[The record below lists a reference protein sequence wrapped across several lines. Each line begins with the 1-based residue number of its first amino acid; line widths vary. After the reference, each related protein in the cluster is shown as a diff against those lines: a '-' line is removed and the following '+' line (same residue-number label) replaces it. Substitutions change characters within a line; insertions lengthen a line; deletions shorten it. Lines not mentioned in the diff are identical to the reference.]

1 MNSALPQKVQK
12 MLDQVVQII
21 QPAAIKA
28 AGPVL
33 VDLKRTNDSNA
44 PDKRAV
50 FIQHF
55 KKGMT
60 SLFQQM
66 LEKPDP
72 KEAAQQKKRATK
84 EEMEERISKYSLMDT
99 ELLEAQLMA
108 DRLCKSLEQENQF
121 DIDCLGMR
129 LEKFCG
135 ITFDREKNPI
145 QARHLTLVFRQSCD
159 ELTPSKHSGD
169 VAIENWGKVLKQ
181 AYPQLL
187 QHLNQSLIKQHILPR
202 LDLDDID
209 QRYEKKGQEKAREMR
224 KNLIADIT
232 GKPQDA
238 NSEVSDDDLMQSIKT
253 LVTDAALQRPD
264 INKHLVS
271 GSNNGP
277 AASKDE
283 VLDTLRQI
291 SQTPVINAETG
302 YRELG
307 ADEKTL
313 AEKIQTLTNLQSKA
327 LDDQTQNSI
336 SLLSMMFD
344 RLQQEE
350 QIADPIKPLINELQ
364 LPILKMA
371 VNNQDF
377 FSNSD
382 NPAQELVNEIAKA
395 GTHWTPKQNISK
407 DPFYKKISSIVDEI
421 NVSSESGDSNDFIF
435 DEKLLSLKDFLEK
448 EERRSA
454 LLEERIIQAES
465 VKARTDSAR
474 KSAETII
481 SKRIEKHKAKPH
493 TANFLHDYWTQVLF
507 FYINRD
513 DEFNSPEQDEALKL
527 MKTLLVATPENINT
541 DIEHIFE
548 QLITHLHH
556 MRLEVSESQQTFAN
570 IRKEIEE
577 LRSQTRIEIDAAE
590 AEQAEAK
597 RAEAALAAAERAA
610 EAAEAARLQ
619 AAADQAAAEQ
629 AAAEQAAARLQ
640 AAARQAAAE
649 QAAAV
654 QAAARM
660 QEAAEK
666 AAAEQ
671 VAARL
676 KAAAEQAAAE
686 QAAAEQAAA
695 RLQAAAE
702 QAAAEQAE
710 AKQQAAARL
719 QAAAEKA
726 AAAQAAREAVQL
738 EELELVEDELLADDS
753 GETVAEDMFDQQ
765 VDKLRAE
772 SWFKLTNENFDK
784 AKIKLAAIIKHNGN
798 YIFVNREGVK
808 VITTQKSGVAELLRS
823 GQLEIVD
830 DAVFFDRALES
841 VIHSLRK

>member
-1 MNSALPQKVQK
+1 MNNALPQKVQK
-12 MLDQVVQII
+12 MLEQVTQII

-33 VDLKRTNDSNA
+33 VDLKRANDDNA
-44 PDKRAV
+44 PDKRAIFV
-50 FIQHF
+50 QHF
-55 KKGMT
+55 RNGMA

-108 DRLCKSLEQENQF
+108 DRLCKNLEQDNQF
-121 DIDCLGMR
+121 DIDSLGMR

-135 ITFDREKNPI
+135 ITFEREKNPI

-159 ELTPSKHSGD
+159 ALSPSKHSGD

-209 QRYEKKGQEKAREMR
+209 QRYQKKGQDKAREMR

-238 NSEVSDDDLMQSIKT
+238 NAEVSDDDLMQSIKA
-253 LVTDAALQRPD
+253 LVNDAALQRPD
-264 INKHLVS
+264 INRHLVS
-271 GSNNGP
+271 GSNHGP
-277 AASKDE
+277 VASKDE
-283 VLDTLRQI
+283 VLSTLRQI
-291 SQTPVINAETG
+291 TQSPVINAETG
-302 YRELG
+302 YRELD
-307 ADEKTL
+307 ANEKTL
-313 AEKIQTLTNLQSKA
+313 AEKIQTLTNLQSRA

-371 VNNQDF
+371 VTNQDF

-407 DPFYKKISSIVDEI
+407 DPFYKKISSIVDDI
-421 NVSSESGDSNDFIF
+421 SISSESDENNEFIF

-465 VKARTDSAR
+465 VKARTESAR
-474 KSAETII
+474 RSAETII
-481 SKRIEKHKAKPH
+481 KKRIEKHNAKPH
-493 TANFLHDYWTQVLF
+493 TATFLHDYWTQVLF
-507 FYINRD
+507 FYINQD
-513 DEFNSPEQDEALKL
+513 DEFNSPEQEQALEL
-527 MKTLLVATPENINT
+527 MKTLLVATPQNIDT
-541 DIEHIFE
+541 DIDHIFE
-548 QLITHLHH
+548 QLVTHLHH
-556 MRLEVSESQQTFAN
+556 MRLEVANSPQTFSS
-570 IRKEIEE
+570 IRKEIGE
-577 LRSQTRIEIDAAE
+577 LRNQARAEIEAAE
-590 AEQAEAK
+590 AE
-597 RAEAALAAAERAA
+597 RAAAAAALAEAQAA
-610 EAAEAARLQ
+610 EARE
-619 AAADQAAAEQ
+619 
-629 AAAEQAAARLQ
+629 
-640 AAARQAAAE
+640 
-649 QAAAV
+649 
-654 QAAARM
+654 
-660 QEAAEK
+660 
-666 AAAEQ
+666 
-671 VAARL
+671 AARL

-686 QAAAEQAAA
+686 QAAAEQAALRLQAAAEKAAAEQAAAA
-695 RLQAAAE
+695 RAAAAMQEAAEKAAAEQAAAKLKAAAEQAAAEQRAAQQAAARMQAAAE
-702 QAAAEQAE
+702 QAAAEQAA
-710 AKQQAAARL
+710 AKKAAAEQAAARL
-719 QAAAEKA
+719 RAAEE
-726 AAAQAAREAVQL
+726 QAAREAL
-738 EELELVEDELLADDS
+738 EAANDLELIAEEPSTDSVEDI
-753 GETVAEDMFDQQ
+753 FDQQ
-765 VDKLRAE
+765 VGKLRAE
-772 SWFKLTNENFDK
+772 SWFKLTNENHDK
-784 AKIKLAAIIKHNGN
+784 TKIKLAAIIKHNGN

-808 VITTQKSGVAELLRS
+808 VITTQKSGVAALLRS
-823 GQLEIVD
+823 RELEIVD

-841 VIHSLRK
+841 VIQSLRK